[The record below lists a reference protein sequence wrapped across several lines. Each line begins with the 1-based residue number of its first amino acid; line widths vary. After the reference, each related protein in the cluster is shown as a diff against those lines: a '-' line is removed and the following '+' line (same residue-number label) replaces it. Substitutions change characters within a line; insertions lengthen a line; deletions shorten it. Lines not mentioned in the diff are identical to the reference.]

1 MTKESLIKAL
11 SGLKVQTGSLCCLGC
26 GHEHNCSIR
35 GCAILREALEQLTHA
50 DYKWI
55 GVEDRL
61 PEDPDTNVLVIA
73 SGKPRE
79 NISLENAY
87 ELASYSQ
94 DDGWVLEMYPEFE
107 DVKVTHWMP
116 LPESPEGENTNERT

>member
-1 MTKESLIKAL
+1 MTEQEALQEFWDNALHPSLKPEISEEAKAVAMKAL
-11 SGLKVQTGSLCCLGC
+11 EKQINHSN
-26 GHEHNCSIR
+26 E
-35 GCAILREALEQLTHA
+35 
-50 DYKWI
+50 WI
-55 GVEDRL
+55 SVEDRL

-94 DDGWVLEMYPEFE
+94 DDGWILEMYPEFE

-116 LPESPEGENTNERT
+116 LPDPPEGVEP